1 MKCANCN
8 KSALYVYRM
17 TRTKALYYCGTDLP
31 KFLDERRR
39 AGLLA
44 ITEEFTKEKELALEI
59 LSPSTPELEEES
71 VEDSAPKV
79 KKTTKKS
86 VK

>member
-1 MKCANCN
+1 M
-8 KSALYVYRM
+8 YRM
-17 TRTKALYYCGTDLP
+17 TKNKALYYCGKDLP
-31 KFLDERRR
+31 KFLEERRR

-59 LSPSTPELEEES
+59 LSTSDPEEEPTPI
-71 VEDSAPKV
+71 A

>member
-1 MKCANCN
+1 MKCANCDKN
-8 KSALYVYRM
+8 ALFMYRI
-17 TRTKALYYCGTDLP
+17 TKNKALYYCGKDLP

-44 ITEEFTKEKELALEI
+44 ITEEFTKEKETALDI
-59 LSPSTPELEEES
+59 LSPSTSE
-71 VEDSAPKV
+71 EDSQPKE

-86 VK
+86 AK

>member
-1 MKCANCN
+1 MKCANCDKN
-8 KSALYVYRM
+8 ALFMYRM
-17 TRTKALYYCGTDLP
+17 TKNKALYYCGKDLP

-59 LSPSTPELEEES
+59 LSPSTSEEEPQ
-71 VEDSAPKV
+71 PKA

-86 VK
+86 AK

>member
-1 MKCANCN
+1 MKCANCDKN
-8 KSALYVYRM
+8 ALFMYRM
-17 TRTKALYYCGTDLP
+17 TKNKALYYCGKDLP
-31 KFLDERRR
+31 KFLEERRR

-59 LSPSTPELEEES
+59 LSPSDPEEDPTPI
-71 VEDSAPKV
+71 A

>member
-1 MKCANCN
+1 MKCANCDKN
-8 KSALYVYRM
+8 ALFMYRM
-17 TRTKALYYCGTDLP
+17 TRNKALYYCGKDLP

-59 LSPSTPELEEES
+59 LSTPDPEEES
-71 VEDSAPKV
+71 TPIA

>member
-1 MKCANCN
+1 MKCANCDKN
-8 KSALYVYRM
+8 ALFMYRM
-17 TRTKALYYCGTDLP
+17 TRNKALYYCGKDLP
-31 KFLDERRR
+31 KFLEERRR

-59 LSPSTPELEEES
+59 LSPSTPES
-71 VEDSAPKV
+71 VEDPTPKV

>member
-1 MKCANCN
+1 MGLLMKCANCD
-8 KSALYVYRM
+8 SDALYVYRV
-17 TRTKALYYCGTDLP
+17 TLNKSVYYCGKDLP
-31 KFLDERRR
+31 KFLEERRR

-59 LSPSTPELEEES
+59 LSTSDPEEEPTPI
-71 VEDSAPKV
+71 A

>member
-8 KSALYVYRM
+8 KNALYVYRM
-17 TRTKALYYCGTDLP
+17 TRTKALYYCGKDLP

-59 LSPSTPELEEES
+59 VSPSTPEVEEEP
-71 VEDSAPKV
+71 VEESTPKE